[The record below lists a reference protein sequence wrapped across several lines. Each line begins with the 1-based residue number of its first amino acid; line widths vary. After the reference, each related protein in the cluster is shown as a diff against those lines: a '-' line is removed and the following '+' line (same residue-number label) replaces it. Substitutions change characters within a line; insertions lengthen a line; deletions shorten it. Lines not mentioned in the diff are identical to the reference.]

1 MKAHYTLFI
10 SLAFLLTQL
19 TSCGSEDNSS
29 NEVDSE
35 DYNDFESLSLKE
47 FDIPVYL
54 MIPGETANIG
64 ASTEPEID
72 HKPNHHKWRID
83 VGQNFHFEIDD
94 WGNEKDMISFTKKQ
108 LADNKMFDIK
118 YLTDEKDFI
127 FFEKTL
133 KVDGNKNASSNV
145 GVDHK
150 TYAAYAQYEI
160 KGVTY
165 IFRSRDEG
173 DPKIIAE
180 FVAKTI
186 RSVKEIGKK

>member
-1 MKAHYTLFI
+1 MKIYYTLFV
-10 SLAFLLTQL
+10 SLALLL
-19 TSCGSEDNSS
+19 SLSTSCGDKTSAESA
-29 NEVDSE
+29 VDAE

-47 FDIPVYL
+47 YDLPVYL

-72 HKPNHHKWRID
+72 HKPNHHKWRVD

-94 WGNEKDMISFTKKQ
+94 WGNEKDMIGFTKKQ
-108 LADNKMFDIK
+108 LAENKMFDIK

-133 KVDGNKNASSNV
+133 NVDGNKNASANV
-145 GVDHK
+145 GVAHK
-150 TYAAYAQYEI
+150 TYAAYAQYEF

-180 FVAKTI
+180 FVAKSI
-186 RSVKEIGKK
+186 RSVKELGK